1 MPKTIDPSRPE
12 PFGSYAAGSFY
23 RSASA
28 FSGVFMGC
36 VTSGCRAAQEPLG
49 SLCYVPPPN
58 YVSSLAIWQIFPRV
72 NESGL
77 PVRKSALFWRFSHR
91 VNGFC
96 LGGAHGARHGKPRF
110 IHSGRNPPLAGIF
123 IVEKPENPGGS
134 EGPKGREAREPGGSG
149 IPRAWRAQKRAL
161 STCEL
166 FCALRFFL
174 VVQFRIEQKG
184 FCDEH
189 IQDDWRGRAGC

>member
-96 LGGAHGARHGKPRF
+96 LGGAHGARHGKPSRLDNSIAF
-110 IHSGRNPPLAGIF
+110 LAG
-123 IVEKPENPGGS
+123 K
-134 EGPKGREAREPGGSG
+134 ACHQ
-149 IPRAWRAQKRAL
+149 A
-161 STCEL
+161 
-166 FCALRFFL
+166 FCPMERFFSPNGS
-174 VVQFRIEQKG
+174 Q
-184 FCDEH
+184 
-189 IQDDWRGRAGC
+189 